1 MHAIAPPDS
10 YADLSASTE
19 PQTPAAGG
27 PIGVLSA
34 LFAQAREELRNG
46 TASPLEPVPAWS
58 GERAGCQGG
67 KPAESQAPFLF
78 R

>member
-27 PIGVLSA
+27 PTGVLSA

-46 TASPLEPVPAWS
+46 STLPASV
-58 GERAGCQGG
+58 
-67 KPAESQAPFLF
+67 FDF
-78 R
+78 RLIASFC